1 MTSERWKRASE
12 HIGARARASKLS
24 SSLLQPLSV
33 FCVAAYGSAAG
44 HALKPLILLT
54 YARNGI

>member
-33 FCVAAYGSAAG
+33 FCAAACGRAAED
-44 HALKPLILLT
+44 ALKPLILLT
-54 YARNGI
+54 YAKSGI